1 MMLYFCSVVLKK
13 LYYLHVLEDHT
24 KAEEIIKHIVDI

>member
-1 MMLYFCSVVLKK
+1 MFYFCSIVLKK

-24 KAEEIIKHIVDI
+24 KAEEIIKGILDI